1 MKTLGAKNRNPLNIR
16 YSSTNR
22 WLGQRGQNKG
32 FCVFSSLRLGFRAA
46 FLLLRNYVRQGN
58 NTIESIV
65 TRWAP
70 PSENDV
76 ESYIDYVCKKSY
88 IFDRN
93 KVITK
98 TEDLFGVLRAMGLY
112 ESRVDIVDVM
122 DPSDLVTM
130 YNIHL

>member
-16 YSSTNR
+16 YSSKNK

-46 FLLLRNYVRQGN
+46 FLLLRNYVRQGD

-70 PSENDV
+70 PSENNV
-76 ESYIDYVCKKSY
+76 EAYIDYVCKKSY
-88 IFDRN
+88 IFDRE

-98 TEDLFGVLRAMGLY
+98 TEDLFSVLRAMGIY
-112 ESRVDIVDVM
+112 ESRVDIADVM